1 MEPSLIRALGLP
13 KKIYSQYTH
22 IKDVDDLILGRY
34 IRWVYTDDL
43 KKLYPGGILL
53 SVDPKTNVLLCKNRQ
68 RLFSVSFDVSIVLQ
82 KMSLDERIIQ
92 EARRITKS

>member
-13 KKIYSQYTH
+13 KKVYSQYTH
-22 IKDVDDLILGRY
+22 IEDVDDLILGRY